1 MEYYLAPLEG
11 ITGFIYRT
19 TYEKYFGG
27 ISKYFSPF
35 ITTNQHFA
43 FQNRDK
49 RDILPENNA
58 GLHLVPQVLTNHAE
72 QFLDMVSKI
81 EALGYR
87 EINLNLGCPSKTVVT
102 KKKGSGFLAYPEE
115 LDRFLDEVFYHDCG
129 VEISV
134 KTRIGMDEP
143 EEFYRLLKIYNKYPI
158 KELIIH
164 PRLQSDYYKNKPNME
179 IFRESMERSKA
190 PLCYNGDLFTVED
203 IRQFQEEFPQVQKIM
218 LGRGILKTPS
228 LLSEAQ
234 GEKRDYH
241 TWYEFLVEL
250 CERYEEELSGDRNV
264 LFKMKELWFYLFQTI
279 PDEQKYVKE
288 MRKLKDLQEYRELV
302 KHIFTE

>member
-1 MEYYLAPLEG
+1 MNYYLAPLEG

-27 ISKYFSPF
+27 IRKYFSPF

-49 RDILPENNA
+49 RDILPENNK
-58 GLHLVPQVLTNHAE
+58 GLHLIPQVLTNNAE
-72 QFLDMVSKI
+72 QFVDMLSKI

-87 EINLNLGCPSKTVVT
+87 EVNLNLGCPSKTVVT

-115 LDRFLDEVFYHDCG
+115 LDRFLDEVFYHDRHM
-129 VEISV
+129 EISV
-134 KTRIGMDEP
+134 KTRIGMENP
-143 EEFYRLLKIYNKYPI
+143 EEFYRLLKIYNKYPL

-164 PRLQSDYYKNKPNME
+164 PRLQSDYYKNVPNME
-179 IFRESMERSKA
+179 IFKESIGLSKA

-203 IRQFQEEFPQVQKIM
+203 LKAFEAEFPQITNVM
-218 LGRGILKTPS
+218 LGRGILKAPS
-228 LLSEAQ
+228 LLRELQ
-234 GEKRDYH
+234 GESRNLAQWH
-241 TWYEFLVEL
+241 AFLTEL

-264 LFKMKELWFYLFQTI
+264 LFKMKELWFYLFQSL
-279 PDEQKYVKE
+279 PDSQKNAKE
-288 MRKLKDLQEYRELV
+288 MRKLKDLQEYRMLV
-302 KHIFTE
+302 KRILM